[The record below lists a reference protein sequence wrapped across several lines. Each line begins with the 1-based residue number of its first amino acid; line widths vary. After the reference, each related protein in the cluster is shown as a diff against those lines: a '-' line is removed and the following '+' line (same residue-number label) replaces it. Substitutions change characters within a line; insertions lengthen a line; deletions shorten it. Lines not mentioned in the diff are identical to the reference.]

1 LNTIIGGN
9 NMNKILVGLL
19 LGAAL
24 GAVDGMTAWFTPA
37 VRPGIIGIVIGSTV
51 KGMIAGIAAGWFAR
65 KVHSVAWGIAFGL
78 LVGALLAYA
87 VAAMQHGYYF
97 EIMLPGSIVGA
108 IVGWATQRYGRPARG
123 GTAATIA
130 TIFLVTVTVNARA
143 AEPVKAADAFA
154 HLKTLAGTWNG
165 HVMTPD
171 GPPASV
177 SYRLT
182 AGGTAVMETLFGGTA
197 HEMLTIYTMNGND
210 VVATHFCGA
219 DNQPVM
225 KLDLTQSTPDRLVFS
240 FVSVSGEHAKDH
252 PHVHNGFLHFV
263 SGDQLEAAWSMQ
275 TANGSAF
282 EHSPKFFLTRGK

>member
-1 LNTIIGGN
+1 
-9 NMNKILVGLL
+9 MNKILVGLL

-37 VRPGIIGIVIGSTV
+37 VRAGIIGIVIGSTV

-65 KVHSVAWGIAFGL
+65 KVQSVARGIAFGL
-78 LVGALLAYA
+78 LVGAILAYG

-123 GTAATIA
+123 TAAATIA
-130 TIFLVTVTVNARA
+130 AIFFVTFTVNARA

-154 HLKTLAGTWNG
+154 HLKALAGNWNG
-165 HVMTPD
+165 HVMTSD
-171 GPPASV
+171 GPPATV

-182 AGGTAVMETLFGGTA
+182 AGGTAVMETLFGGTE
-197 HEMLTIYTMNGND
+197 HEMLTVYTLNGDD
-210 VVATHFCGA
+210 VMATHFCGA
-219 DNQPVM
+219 GNQPVM
-225 KLDLTQSTPDRLVFS
+225 KLDKTQSTPDRLVFS
-240 FVSVSGEHAKDH
+240 FVSVGGEHAKDH
-252 PHVHNGFLHFV
+252 PHVHNGFIHFT
-263 SGDQLEAAWSMQ
+263 GNDQMDATWSMQ
-275 TANGSAF
+275 TPDGGAF

>member
-1 LNTIIGGN
+1 
-9 NMNKILVGLL
+9 MNKILVGLL

-37 VRPGIIGIVIGSTV
+37 VRAGIIGIVIGSTV

-65 KVHSVAWGIAFGL
+65 KVQSVAWGIAFGL

-87 VAAMQHGYYF
+87 VAALQHGYYF

-108 IVGWATQRYGRPARG
+108 IVGWATQRYGRPVR
-123 GTAATIA
+123 GTAAAAIGA
-130 TIFLVTVTVNARA
+130 IFVIMLSVNARA

-165 HVMTPD
+165 HAMTPD

-182 AGGTAVMETLFGGTA
+182 AGGSAVMETVFGGTE
-197 HEMLTIYTMNGND
+197 HEMLTVYTLNGTD
-210 VVATHFCGA
+210 VVATHFCAAG
-219 DNQPVM
+219 NQPVM
-225 KLDLTQSTPDRLVFS
+225 KLDKSQSTPDRLVFS
-240 FVSVSGEHAKDH
+240 FVSVGGDHAKDH
-252 PHVHNGFLHFV
+252 PHVHNGFIQFTG
-263 SGDQLEAAWSMQ
+263 SDQLEASWTML
-275 TANGSAF
+275 TPDGGSF
-282 EHSPKFFLTRGK
+282 EHNPKFFLTRGK

>member
-1 LNTIIGGN
+1 
-9 NMNKILVGLL
+9 MNKILVGLL

-37 VRPGIIGIVIGSTV
+37 VRAGIIGIVIGSTV

-65 KVHSVAWGIAFGL
+65 KVQSVAWGIAFGL
-78 LVGALLAYA
+78 LVGAILAYC

-123 GTAATIA
+123 TAAATIA
-130 TIFLVTVTVNARA
+130 AIFLVTITANARA
-143 AEPVKAADAFA
+143 AEPVKAGDAFA
-154 HLKTLAGTWNG
+154 HLKSLAGTWNG
-165 HVMTPD
+165 HIMTSD

-182 AGGTAVMETLFGGTA
+182 AGGTAVMETLFGGTE
-197 HEMLTIYTMNGND
+197 HEMLTVYALNGDD

-219 DNQPVM
+219 GNQPVM
-225 KLDLTQSTPDRLVFS
+225 KLDRSQSTPDRLVFS
-240 FVSVSGEHAKDH
+240 FVSVGGEHAKDH
-252 PHVHNGFLHFV
+252 PHVHNGFIHFA
-263 SGDQLEAAWSMQ
+263 GNDEMDATWSMQ
-275 TANGSAF
+275 TPDGGAF
-282 EHSPKFFLTRGK
+282 EHSPKFFLTRSK